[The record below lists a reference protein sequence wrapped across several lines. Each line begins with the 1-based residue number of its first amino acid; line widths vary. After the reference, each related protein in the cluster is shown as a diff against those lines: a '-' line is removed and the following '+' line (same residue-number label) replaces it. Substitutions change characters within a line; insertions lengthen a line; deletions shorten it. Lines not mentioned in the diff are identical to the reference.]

1 MKKSKP
7 LGGRPGVTLD
17 EVSAACVRLEQA
29 GRIVTTLNVRLELG
43 TGSHTTIQQH
53 LRALGYHCTTR
64 VSRKK
69 T

>member
-17 EVSAACVRLEQA
+17 EVRLACGRLEQA
-29 GRIVTTLNVRLELG
+29 GRIVSTLNVRLELG

-53 LRALGYHCTTR
+53 LRALGYPTTTR
-64 VSRKK
+64 ASRK
-69 T
+69 TS